1 MDLKLKV
8 ILGQVFNS
16 VIRRKLDKEEMIGI
30 RLSGGIDSA
39 FMCYLTMTQYPD
51 KKIKPVTMY
60 NKIRPDAVVSVNRV
74 MEKLQELRPDCKLEE
89 PEIGYFD
96 TTGFVKTAKAHENFI
111 KTGIKYNPKDIF
123 QNWWYNSLFDKYEGK
138 LNALFSGETHNPP
151 MDIQKL
157 LGLDKEFPFDRN
169 KKSFIPW
176 LIGIYKYNGRVR
188 YEFKPWRNK
197 NKKEIANWVKDLGLF
212 ETLFPVTETCELEVP
227 TYAKYS
233 KKFNIEYKNP
243 GVEPCRRCWPCR
255 EKWWAYGYYDFMTE
269 EK

>member
-1 MDLKLKV
+1 MDLKLKI

-16 VIRRKLDKEEMIGI
+16 VIRKKLDKEEMIGI

-51 KKIKPVTMY
+51 KKILPVTMY

-96 TTGFVKTAKAHENFI
+96 TTGFVKTPEAHENFI

-123 QNWWYNSLFDKYEGK
+123 QNWWYDSLFEKYDDK
-138 LNALFSGETHNPP
+138 LNVFFSGETKNPP
-151 MDIQKL
+151 LDVQEE
-157 LGLDKEFPFDRN
+157 LGLLEEFPPDRN
-169 KKSFIPW
+169 HNKERLLS
-176 LIGIYKYNGRVR
+176 YNIDNGKM
-188 YEFKPWRNK
+188 EFKPFRNM
-197 NKKEIANWVKDLGLF
+197 NKKEVAQWVKDLGLF
-212 ETLFPVTETCELEVP
+212 ETLFPVTETCELEIP
-227 TYAKYS
+227 NYAKYERLY
-233 KKFNIEYKNP
+233 KMRYIEP

-255 EKWWAYGYYDFMTE
+255 EKYWAYGYYDFMTE
-269 EK
+269 E